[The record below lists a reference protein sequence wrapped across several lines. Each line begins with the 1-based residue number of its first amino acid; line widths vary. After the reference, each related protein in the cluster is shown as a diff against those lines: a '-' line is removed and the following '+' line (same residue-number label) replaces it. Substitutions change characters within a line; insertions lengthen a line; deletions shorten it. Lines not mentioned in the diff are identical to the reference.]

1 MRGPCLQVLIAGFA
15 YEVAEGVSLLK
26 RLHAKPMEIPTG
38 ALSVHQD
45 MPWEADDFSDGPLVN
60 PRLLE
65 VALQKADD
73 LGYLGGQV
81 QLDAERQDGGCGLKS
96 LVCFQAHQ

>member
-1 MRGPCLQVLIAGFA
+1 MRGPCLEVLVAGFT
-15 YEVAEGVSLLK
+15 YEEAEGVSLLE
-26 RLHAKPMEIPTG
+26 RLRAKPVKVPTG

-45 MPWEADDFSDGPLVN
+45 MPWEADDFSNGPLVN

-65 VALQKADD
+65 AALQEADD

-81 QLDAERQDGGCGLKS
+81 QLDAERQDGCSGLQS
-96 LVCFQAHQ
+96 LI